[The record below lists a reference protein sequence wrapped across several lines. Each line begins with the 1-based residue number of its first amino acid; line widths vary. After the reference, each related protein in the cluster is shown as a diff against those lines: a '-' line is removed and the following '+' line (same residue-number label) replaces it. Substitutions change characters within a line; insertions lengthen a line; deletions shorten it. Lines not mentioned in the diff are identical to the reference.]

1 MILYTINMCFYRER
15 LYKTF
20 KRLYIYIYFKMM
32 MYLPYMECILIYVK
46 VSNLDILVYWTLDT
60 ASGMF

>member
-1 MILYTINMCFYRER
+1 
-15 LYKTF
+15 
-20 KRLYIYIYFKMM
+20 MM
-32 MYLPYMECILIYVK
+32 LYLPYMECILIYVK